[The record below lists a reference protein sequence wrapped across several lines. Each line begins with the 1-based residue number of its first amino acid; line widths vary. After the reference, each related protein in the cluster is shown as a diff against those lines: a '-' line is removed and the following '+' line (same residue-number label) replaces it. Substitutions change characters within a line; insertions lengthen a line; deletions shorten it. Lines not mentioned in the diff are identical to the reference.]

1 MRRTHVIAATAAIVV
16 LSPAVTW
23 WLVGDLSER
32 GVSLDYL
39 LRPPDLTRLQQQ
51 LIGGTAAVLCV
62 AAIVVVVLG
71 VRRGL
76 VERGELAIAVP
87 LLLAG
92 VFCGFAER
100 VITAGVGGANIGG
113 GIMLLFG
120 PIFLLAML
128 AWTAMWWRRAR

>member
-1 MRRTHVIAATAAIVV
+1 MRRSHVIVATAAIVV
-16 LSPAVTW
+16 LSPVVTW

-39 LRPPDLTRLQQQ
+39 LRPPDLTQLQQQ
-51 LIGGTAAVLCV
+51 LIGGTALVATV
-62 AAIVVVVLG
+62 AALVLLVLA
-71 VRRGL
+71 VRRH
-76 VERGELAIAVP
+76 VVRPGELRITIP
-87 LLLAG
+87 LVLAG
-92 VFCGFAER
+92 VCCGFAYR

-128 AWTAMWWRRAR
+128 AWAAMWWRRA